1 MYIVVFLMLII
12 SFNSFGLDNCQKIK
26 SIPTLDS
33 LILQMGA
40 TYCPSG
46 CQTHYKIPKG
56 ETQNI
61 WHKTKCIGVFNKS
74 PNQPLFIPAKNLEIY
89 STEGVERS
97 HPTLGCVGDFFH
109 TKSDSASDDC
119 KKKVAIKIL
128 KCPEPTVV
136 EEIEADCDPGC
147 WYMAEIENED
157 TSTKPPKK
165 VKSKVKKF
173 RGGNGKPCTY
183 YKKIKLLWEG
193 ISSHD
198 PNNSAS
204 IVTATA
210 YVLNADF
217 DKIACTKQVEQ
228 CPTSAPDGS
237 DGVDDDDKGPII
249 PSPPDPGKPAKDGET
264 TISN

>member
-12 SFNSFGLDNCQKIK
+12 SFNNFGMDNCQKIK
-26 SIPTLDS
+26 PIPSLDS
-33 LILQMGA
+33 LIIQMGA

-56 ETQNI
+56 ETHNI

-74 PNQPLFIPAKNLEIY
+74 LKQPLFIPAKNLEIY
-89 STEGVERS
+89 STEGVEKS

-109 TKSDSASDDC
+109 TKNDDASDDC

-128 KCPEPTVV
+128 KCPEPTVS
-136 EEIEADCDPGC
+136 EAIEVNCDPGC
-147 WYMAEIENED
+147 WYMTEVEDED
-157 TSTKPPKK
+157 TSTNPPKK
-165 VKSKVKKF
+165 IKSNVKKF

-183 YKKIKLLWEG
+183 YKKIELLWEG
-193 ISSHD
+193 IGSHD

-204 IVTATA
+204 IVTATT
-210 YVLNADF
+210 YVINKNF
-217 DKIACTKQVEQ
+217 DSIACTKQVEQ
-228 CPTSAPDGS
+228 CPASASGGGGGDSGKDP
-237 DGVDDDDKGPII
+237 VVP
-249 PSPPDPGKPAKDGET
+249 PSDPGKPEKDGET

>member
-12 SFNSFGLDNCQKIK
+12 SFNNFGMDNCQKIK
-26 SIPTLDS
+26 AIPSLDS
-33 LILQMGA
+33 LIIQMGD

-46 CQTHYKIPKG
+46 CQTHYKIPQG
-56 ETQNI
+56 ETHNI
-61 WHKTKCIGVFNKS
+61 WHKTKCIGVFNKN

-89 STEGVERS
+89 SIEGVEKS

-109 TKSDSASDDC
+109 TKSDNASDDC

-136 EEIEADCDPGC
+136 KEMETDCDPGC
-147 WYMAEIENED
+147 WYMAEVEDED

-165 VKSKVKKF
+165 VKSNVKKF
-173 RGGNGKPCTY
+173 SGGNGKPCTY
-183 YKKIKLLWEG
+183 YKKIKLLWKG
-193 ISSHD
+193 IGSHD

-204 IVTATA
+204 IVTATT

-217 DKIACTKQVEQ
+217 DKIACTKQVKQ
-228 CPTSAPDGS
+228 CSTTTVGGGGSSGNNDGGPVAP
-237 DGVDDDDKGPII
+237 
-249 PSPPDPGKPAKDGET
+249 PSDPGKPAKDGET
-264 TISN
+264 TISH